1 MKKIDIVFTDLC
13 KKFGSLQLYEGLC
26 GEIAAGTCV
35 AVLGRNGAGKSTFLK
50 ILAGMLAPTAGKI
63 EYIAGE
69 CSLTRDEFRQNT
81 GFLTPEVQFYENLT
95 AKENLAFFTNI
106 SGKPCAAE
114 VLEQR
119 LSETALFAFQDER
132 VKNFSTGMRQRLKL
146 ALLLAVDRP
155 VWFLDEPSSNLDAE
169 GCKLIGDAI
178 TNARTAKKTIL
189 LATNDLAEVEYAD
202 YVIRIA

>member
-35 AVLGRNGAGKSTFLK
+35 GVLGRNGAGKSTFLK
-50 ILAGMLAPTAGKI
+50 ILAGMLVPTAGTV
-63 EYIAGE
+63 EYIADG
-69 CSLTRDEFRQNT
+69 CSLARSEFRQNT
-81 GFLTPEVQFYENLT
+81 GFLTPEVHFYENLT

-106 SGKPCAAE
+106 SGKPCADE

-169 GCKLIGDAI
+169 GAKLIGAAI
-178 TNARTAKKTIL
+178 LAARTANRTIL
-189 LATNDLAEVEYAD
+189 LATNDLAEVKYAD
-202 YVIRIA
+202 YVIHIA

>member
-35 AVLGRNGAGKSTFLK
+35 AVLGKNGAGKSTFLK
-50 ILAGMLAPTAGKI
+50 ILAGMLAPTAGTVQ
-63 EYIAGE
+63 YLAGG

-95 AKENLAFFTNI
+95 AKENLAFFINI
-106 SGKPCAAE
+106 SGTICSAE
-114 VLEQR
+114 ALAQR
-119 LSETALFAFQDER
+119 LSETALEGFQDER

-146 ALLLAVDRP
+146 ALLLAIERP
-155 VWFLDEPSSNLDAE
+155 VWFLDEPSSNLDEE

-178 TNARTAKKTIL
+178 TDARNAKKTIL

>member
-13 KKFGSLQLYEGLC
+13 KKFGSLQLYDGLC

-35 AVLGRNGAGKSTFLK
+35 AVLGRNGSGKSTFLK
-50 ILAGMLAPTAGKI
+50 ILAGMLVPTTGRV
-63 EYIAGE
+63 EYFADGG
-69 CSLTRDEFRQNT
+69 SLQKVEFRQNT
-81 GFLTPEVQFYENLT
+81 GFLTPEVEFYENLT
-95 AKENLAFFTNI
+95 AKENLAFFTNV
-106 SGKPCAAE
+106 SGAICAEKA
-114 VLEQR
+114 LEER

-146 ALLLAVDRP
+146 ALLLAINRP
-155 VWFLDEPSSNLDAE
+155 VWFLDEPSSNLDEE

-178 TNARTAKKTIL
+178 MDARNAKKTIL

-202 YVIRIA
+202 YVIHIA